1 MRRKRSEELILKKKE
16 VFLII
21 GILSFLC
28 LLSAVLFVAFY
39 DYYPVE
45 PRAEKVEK
53 EAKNDTDDYETI
65 GWIRVQGTNIDYP
78 VIYAPGYDFDGLT
91 SNFAWNEVK
100 SDKLLNKVSITGH
113 NITNLSANP
122 KMASDD
128 SIRFESLMSFIY
140 LDFVEDNKF
149 IQYTYNG
156 KDYVYEVYAVSFPE
170 YGDTDVFVDENLTK
184 EEMKEYIEQS
194 LEDSIFEFNIDVNE
208 NDKLISLITCTRLFG
223 PFSTREIRVDARM
236 VRDGETKVNYG
247 VTKTSNYDEINKLMK
262 GGENNDKA

>member
-1 MRRKRSEELILKKKE
+1 MKKKE

-28 LLSAVLFVAFY
+28 LLSAILFVVFY

-45 PRAEKVEK
+45 PRAEQVEE
-53 EAKNDTDDYETI
+53 EAKNDTKNYETI
-65 GWIRVQGTNIDYP
+65 GWVRVQGTNIDYP
-78 VIYAPGYDFDGLT
+78 VIYAPGYDFDGMT
-91 SNFAWNEVK
+91 NNFAWNEVK
-100 SDKLLNKVSITGH
+100 TDEVLNKVNITGH

-140 LDFVEDNKF
+140 LDFVKDNKF

-170 YGDTDVFVDENLTK
+170 YGDTDVFVEENFTK

-194 LEDSIFEFNIDVNE
+194 LEDSIFKFDIDVNE
-208 NDKLISLITCTRLFG
+208 NDKILYLVTCTRMFG
-223 PFSTREIRVDARM
+223 YYQDIEFKVDARL
-236 VRDGETKVNYG
+236 VRRGELKL
-247 VTKTSNYDEINKLMK
+247 NYDVAPTEKYQEVKEIME
-262 GGENNDKA
+262 GGENNGKA